1 MDNPVAGEKVI
12 RTPGGDLRIA
22 AYLFLWGASAVTGVM
37 LLVGRLIFVF

>member
-22 AYLFLWGASAVTGVM
+22 AYLLWGASAVTGVM